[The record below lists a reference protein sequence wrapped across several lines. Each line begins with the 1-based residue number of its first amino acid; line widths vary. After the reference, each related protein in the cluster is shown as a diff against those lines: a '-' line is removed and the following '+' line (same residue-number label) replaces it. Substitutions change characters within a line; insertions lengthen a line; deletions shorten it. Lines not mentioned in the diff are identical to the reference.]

1 MSGQNEGRNSTG
13 PNEPP
18 HSERTEHRLI
28 RERAIR
34 SEKQLA
40 SAQQITHI
48 GSWDWDVRA
57 NVVTW
62 SDELYRIYGL
72 EPQSC
77 DITFENFLSRV
88 VPEDRERIQAA
99 VGKAIE
105 TKAPFGYPER
115 IMRPDGSVREL
126 ETLGEPAFG
135 TNGEFIGLIGTCRDV
150 TDDRG
155 RARLEAG
162 ISQTLE
168 MIASGAPLSETLT
181 KLVLVIEA
189 EADGMMA
196 SILILDDQQTKFR
209 NGAAPSLPEA
219 YNREVDGFGVGPAA
233 GSCGTAV
240 HLRQTVVVSDISTDP
255 LWNDYRYVVEKYGL
269 RACWSS
275 PIFANDGRVLGTFAL
290 YYREPRNPTERQLD
304 LIRRATHMAGIAIER
319 KQMEEQLQALPGR
332 VERVREEERSGIA
345 REIHDELGQVLT
357 GLKMDVAWVGRR
369 LTSPEGIS
377 PDELR
382 ERLDGMS
389 ELIDETIN
397 QVRRIS
403 AELRPGVLDHLG
415 LLAACEWQAQEFQ
428 KRTGTRCAIESNL
441 GDTHLGR
448 DLSTAVFRI
457 FQEALTNVARH
468 AGATRVDVKLERTGD
483 RLVLDVIDDGKG
495 IKPNALKSPTSLG
508 LLGLRERAR
517 GLGGDVM
524 IGWHVPHG
532 TRVSLRVPI
541 AQNGGS
547 TP

>member
-1 MSGQNEGRNSTG
+1 MT
-13 PNEPP
+13 
-18 HSERTEHRLI
+18 TEQRLI
-28 RERAIR
+28 REQANR

-40 SAQQITHI
+40 AAQHITHI

-77 DITFENFLSRV
+77 AITFETFLARV
-88 VPEDRERIQAA
+88 VPADRERIKAA
-99 VGKAIE
+99 VAKAIE
-105 TKAPFGYPER
+105 TKAPFAYPER
-115 IMRPDGSVREL
+115 IKRPDGTIREL
-126 ETLGEPAFG
+126 ETIGEPSFG
-135 TNGEFIGLIGTCRDV
+135 TNGEFVGLIGTCRDV
-150 TDDRG
+150 TND
-155 RARLEAG
+155 RARERLDAG
-162 ISQTLE
+162 IYRTLE
-168 MIASGAPLSETLT
+168 KIAAGAALSETLT
-181 KLVLVIEA
+181 TLVEVIEA
-189 EADGMMA
+189 ETDGMMA
-196 SILILDDQQTKFR
+196 SVLVLDAHQTKFTTA
-209 NGAAPSLPEA
+209 AAPSLPEA
-219 YNREVDGFGVGPAA
+219 YNQEVDGFSVGPSA

-240 HLRQTVVVSDISTDP
+240 YRRQTIIVSDILVDP
-255 LWNDYRYVVEKYGL
+255 LWSDYRYVVEKYGL

-290 YYREPRNPTERQLD
+290 YYREPRSPTERHLE
-304 LIRRATHMAGIAIER
+304 LIRRATHIAGIAIER
-319 KQMEEQLQALPGR
+319 KQMEEQLQALPRR

-369 LTSPEGIS
+369 LATPEGIS
-377 PDELR
+377 SDELR

-441 GDTHLGR
+441 AEMQLER

-468 AGATRVDVKLERTGD
+468 ANASRVDVKLERTGD
-483 RLVLDVIDDGKG
+483 RLVLEVIDDGKG
-495 IKPNALKSPTSLG
+495 IRPAALRSPASLG

-517 GLGGDVM
+517 GLGGDVT
-524 IGWHVPHG
+524 IGPHAPRG
-532 TRVSLRVPI
+532 TRVSLSVPI
-541 AQNGGS
+541 VHGGS
-547 TP
+547 PR

>member
-1 MSGQNEGRNSTG
+1 MAAKNEGEGSTG

-28 RERAIR
+28 RERAVR

-77 DITFENFLSRV
+77 EIHFEDFLARV
-88 VPEDRERIQAA
+88 VPEDRERVKAA
-99 VGKAIE
+99 VSKAIE

-115 IMRPDGSVREL
+115 ILRPDGTVREL
-126 ETLGEPAFG
+126 ETLGEPSFG
-135 TNGEFIGLIGTCRDV
+135 ASGEFAGLIGTCRDV
-150 TDDRG
+150 TDE
-155 RARLEAG
+155 RARERLDAG
-162 ISQTLE
+162 IYRTLK
-168 MIASGAPLSETLT
+168 MIASGSELSDTLT
-181 KLVLVIEA
+181 ALIRCIEG
-189 EADGMMA
+189 EGDGMMA
-196 SILILDDQQTKFR
+196 SILILDPHQT
-209 NGAAPSLPEA
+209 NLQTGAAPSLPEA
-219 YNREVDGFGVGPAA
+219 YNREVDGFGVGPNA

-240 HLRQTVVVSDISTDP
+240 FRRHPVIVSDILVDP
-255 LWNDYRYVVEKYGL
+255 LWSNYRYVADKYGL
-269 RACWSS
+269 RACWST
-275 PIFANDGRVLGTFAL
+275 PIFTNDGRILGTFAL
-290 YYREPRNPTERQLD
+290 YYREPRTPTARHFE
-304 LIRRATHMAGIAIER
+304 LIRRATDIAGIAIER
-319 KQMEEQLQALPGR
+319 KQMEEQLQALPER

-377 PDELR
+377 PADLL
-382 ERLDGMS
+382 ERVETMS
-389 ELIDETIN
+389 DLIDETID

-415 LLAACEWQAQEFQ
+415 ILAACEWQAGEFQ
-428 KRTGTRCAIESNL
+428 KRTGTRCSIESNL
-441 GDTHLGR
+441 GETQLSR

-468 AGATRVDVKLERTGD
+468 ANATRVDVKLERKGN
-483 RLVLDVIDDGKG
+483 RLLLDVSDDGKG
-495 IKPNALKSPTSLG
+495 IRPEAAKSPKSLG
-508 LLGLRERAR
+508 LLGLRERAKR
-517 GLGGDVM
+517 LGGEVE
-524 IGWHVPHG
+524 IGPSSPRG
-532 TRVSLRVPI
+532 TRVILRVPI
-541 AQNGGS
+541 SKDGGTTS
-547 TP
+547 